1 MMCNSF
7 LSSVAAVGAA
17 ASLLESIK
25 VFDQEGAST
34 LRSWALTLVTIQ
46 GVTCLMMFLF
56 LSNEVVRKP
65 HKDGKFAN
73 WKYLTILVSEVL
85 DILFEIGIVVSTKYL
100 LDGYNEDRRRTIA
113 QMAESADE
121 YPEPADLTLSYI
133 CLLAFASISVVF
145 DFYES
150 WQTVETLGEFKYVEN
165 EDSDDHYNNYY

>member
-65 HKDGKFAN
+65 HENGKFAN

-150 WQTVETLGEFKYVEN
+150 W
-165 EDSDDHYNNYY
+165 